1 MGKKISLFK
10 TADELGV
17 SVRTVRRLISRGELR
32 AYRIGTDI
40 VRIDSDDIES
50 VLKPVT
56 PTGKDW

>member
-1 MGKKISLFK
+1 MGKKISLDK
-10 TADELGV
+10 TAEELGV

-40 VRIDSDDIES
+40 VRIDSDDIAS